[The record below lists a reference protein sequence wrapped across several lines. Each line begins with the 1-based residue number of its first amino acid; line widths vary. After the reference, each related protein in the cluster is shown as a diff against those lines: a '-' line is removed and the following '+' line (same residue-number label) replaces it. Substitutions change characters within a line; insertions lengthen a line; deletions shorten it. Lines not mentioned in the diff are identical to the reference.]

1 MQTARATGGFA
12 YRPGYGRLSVVDTAD
27 RGAPANH
34 KVLYGCPRLLAAG
47 EVVET
52 TTTAFG
58 HIVYVPPIVKEV
70 RRRPSYVLRKRR
82 TSK

>member
-1 MQTARATGGFA
+1 MQTVRATGGFT
-12 YRPGYGRLSVVDTAD
+12 YRPGFGRVSVVDIAP
-27 RGAPANH
+27 RGQATIH

-52 TTTAFG
+52 TTTVFG
-58 HIVYVPPIVKEV
+58 HVVYVPPIVKEV